1 MSYKPFIDEYKR
13 TPLPAL
19 VQSEK
24 IWLEEELRKLERV
37 LQNHSQ
43 LLNINYGVFTDTTD
57 QFAASANTAYAITFN
72 TTDYSHGVN
81 VGSPTSRII
90 VDKQGIY
97 NFQFSLQLDKSS
109 SAVGYV
115 YVWPRVNGTDIPNS
129 ATKVAIQGPTA
140 EVVAA
145 WNFVLQMN
153 NSDYFE
159 LMWST
164 SDTGCHISHE
174 PASSP
179 VPAVPSAI
187 LTVSEVT

>member
-1 MSYKPFIDEYKR
+1 MAFKPLIDEYKR

-24 IWLEEELRKLERV
+24 LWLEDELRKLERV

-43 LLNINYGVFTDTTD
+43 LLNLRYGVFSDTTD
-57 QFAASANTAYAITFN
+57 QFAASVNTAYAISFN
-72 TTDYSHGVN
+72 TTDFSQGVSI
-81 VGSPTSRII
+81 GSPTSKII

-97 NFQFSLQLDKSS
+97 NFQFSLQLDKLS
-109 SAVGYV
+109 SAAGYV
-115 YVWPRVNGTDIPNS
+115 YIWPRVNGVNIPNS
-129 ATKVAIQGPTA
+129 ATKVIVQGPIA
-140 EVVAA
+140 EVVPA

-164 SDTGCHISHE
+164 DDIGCHISHE
-174 PASSP
+174 VAVSP
-179 VPAVPSAI
+179 VPAIPSAI
-187 LTVSEVT
+187 LTVSQVI